1 MASSVFAVY
10 PSLRERSVLVTG
22 GATGIGASIVE
33 HFCSQ
38 GARVSFIDE
47 LEDTANQLVSRVA
60 NSGALGPTFIRAD
73 VRNIDA
79 LREAV
84 VLAADAVGTISV
96 LVNNVARDD
105 RHSLEDVTAA
115 YWDEM
120 MAVNLRHQFFAAQAV
135 RAGMASLG
143 GGSIVNLGSTSW
155 IRAEGG
161 MPVYTTA
168 KAAVWGLTRSLARD
182 LGPFN
187 VRVNAVAPG
196 WVMTERQRE
205 RWLTPESE
213 QRLLEDQCLREKLQP
228 SDVARLVLWLAADD
242 SRLIPGQQFIVD
254 PGRV

>member
-1 MASSVFAVY
+1 
-10 PSLRERSVLVTG
+10 
-22 GATGIGASIVE
+22 
-33 HFCSQ
+33 
-38 GARVSFIDE
+38 
-47 LEDTANQLVSRVA
+47 
-60 NSGALGPTFIRAD
+60 
-73 VRNIDA
+73 
-79 LREAV
+79 